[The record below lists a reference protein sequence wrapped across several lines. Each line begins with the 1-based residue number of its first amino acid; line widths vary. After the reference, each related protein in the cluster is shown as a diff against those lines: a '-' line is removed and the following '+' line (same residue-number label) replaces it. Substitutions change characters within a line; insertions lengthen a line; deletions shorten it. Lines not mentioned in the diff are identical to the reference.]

1 MKKESPHLADKLLLA
16 YQTEI
21 KGHAFYRHAEEV
33 ATDEKGKNV
42 FRHLSKEELEHID
55 VISAI
60 ADSIKKGGGWMGY
73 KEALIKGRGERE
85 KKGLPIF
92 PGENELIEKLKQNET
107 DQNAVFIAVGVEE
120 KAVDFYG
127 RMLKEAK
134 EPGEKVFLTGLLEM
148 EKGHLKILRWEHE
161 SLVKTGFWGDFM
173 EYSVEK
179 ETE

>member
-73 KEALIKGRGERE
+73 KEALIKGRGGKGG
-85 KKGLPIF
+85 KKRGVNP
-92 PGENELIEKLKQNET
+92 PPRGKKQ
-107 DQNAVFIAVGVEE
+107 
-120 KAVDFYG
+120 K
-127 RMLKEAK
+127 KK
-134 EPGEKVFLTGLLEM
+134 K
-148 EKGHLKILRWEHE
+148 KK
-161 SLVKTGFWGDFM
+161 
-173 EYSVEK
+173 
-179 ETE
+179 